1 LWEEAFSTMDED
13 VEASARGER
22 VCVKKCDV
30 LVKFSG
36 RGVEKSR
43 DEEAAGSMLVFCG
56 KLASLEV
63 LHRGSRVAVWYGGRC
78 RDSLSAERPS

>member
-1 LWEEAFSTMDED
+1 
-13 VEASARGER
+13 VY
-22 VCVKKCDV
+22 V

-36 RGVEKSR
+36 RGVEESR

-63 LHRGSRVAVWYGGRC
+63 LHRGSRIVI
-78 RDSLSAERPS
+78 